1 MTRIILLALPA
12 LALAACTQA
21 PCPDGQARDNGGQC
35 VAIAPPA
42 PVTTAEK
49 KLPDLPPGFE
59 WETPQP
65 PPPGYVIDAPAK
77 DEYVVD
83 QGAVAEFNRREEAKE
98 EARRARDDAE
108 WRADRRADRI
118 VEAQEDTRRA
128 IEAAS
133 SNP

>member
-1 MTRIILLALPA
+1 MTRNAVVTA
-12 LALAACTQA
+12 LALALTACAQP
-21 PCPDGQARDNGGQC
+21 PCPDGQARDNAGQC
-35 VAIAPPA
+35 VAVDRTQLPEGFVLDAPA
-42 PVTTAEK
+42 
-49 KLPDLPPGFE
+49 
-59 WETPQP
+59 P
-65 PPPGYVIDAPAK
+65 PPPGYVIEAPSK

-128 IEAAS
+128 IEAVDS
-133 SNP
+133 GR